1 MCHTVPLLIFF
12 KVIAD
17 KQQQKYLPAHSMWLN
32 RVLSD
37 LANTDE
43 QHCLTIDCSGVNKNS
58 PGRYRTEADDP
69 EKQVCSFNKSRNDEL
84 YNLFISNRI
93 KTENCSNDIYFKI
106 DQVQGKDETFD
117 AEKTLKQDAAHDRFL
132 KFDTDPE
139 PEFNGTARVRKREYE
154 ETFGH
159 SNGKTRNSARP
170 RFLSRW

>member
-58 PGRYRTEADDP
+58 PGDI
-69 EKQVCSFNKSRNDEL
+69 EL
-84 YNLFISNRI
+84 NLMIQKNRFAI
-93 KTENCSNDIYFKI
+93 LINPVSYTIFS
-106 DQVQGKDETFD
+106 
-117 AEKTLKQDAAHDRFL
+117 
-132 KFDTDPE
+132 
-139 PEFNGTARVRKREYE
+139 
-154 ETFGH
+154 
-159 SNGKTRNSARP
+159 
-170 RFLSRW
+170 

>member
-58 PGRYRTEADDP
+58 PGRYRTQADDP

-93 KTENCSNDIYFKI
+93 KTENCTNDIYFKI
-106 DQVQGKDETFD
+106 DQVQGKD
-117 AEKTLKQDAAHDRFL
+117 EKTLKQDAAHDRFL

-139 PEFNGTARVRKREYE
+139 PEFNGTARVRKRGYE

-170 RFLSRW
+170 IFLSR